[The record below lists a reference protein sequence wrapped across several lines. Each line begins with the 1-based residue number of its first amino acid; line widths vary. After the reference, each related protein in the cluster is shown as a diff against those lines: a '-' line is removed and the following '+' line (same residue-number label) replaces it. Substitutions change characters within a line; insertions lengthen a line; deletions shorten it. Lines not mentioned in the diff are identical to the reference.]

1 MKLFYKQFF
10 LLIAAFLTIQAS
22 AQISV
27 TATTGT
33 TGPTTYTTLKAAF
46 DAINAGTHTGSI
58 TVSVTANTT
67 ETASAVLNSSGTG
80 SASYTAVLIR
90 PTAAATISGTLAA
103 PLIDLNGAK
112 NVTIDGR
119 IGSTGTT
126 RSLTISNL
134 SASGTAATSTI
145 RMISSAQ
152 DNSVIYN
159 NIQGSTV
166 LGTTGLVAT
175 ILIDSSLTG
184 TGNRNITISNND
196 IGAAGANTPS
206 VAIYSAGESTTA
218 PNMNITVNDN
228 LIHDFFNPA
237 GLSAGIVADIFSEAW
252 TINGNSIYQT
262 AARTSTA
269 AIFHAGIYM
278 NAGDGHTINNNFI
291 GGGAANAGG
300 TATTIAGGFSNR
312 FFGMLFSVGTTTAS
326 TVNGNTIT
334 NINISSTPAA
344 SANVFTGIQVDDGN
358 VNIGVT
364 TGNTIGSLTGT
375 GAITLNIS
383 GASTSF
389 NDGIISFSDGI
400 VNVRNNNIGSI
411 STTGTATGT
420 VVLRGIEA
428 YAYTSATVDG
438 NVIGGTT
445 ASSIQANTANNQMG
459 GIFLYQYL
467 NNTTSVV
474 NNNTIR
480 NFTNNATGAN
490 AAVITGINS
499 QVQVNAI
506 SVVNTVT
513 NNQINN
519 LSSPGTSATVGS
531 VLGISLGIGTSI
543 VPTGQDGN
551 INNNTIHTLSSA
563 STATSFAVRGIQN
576 ALTYPNFLNING
588 NTIHTI
594 TAAAPNTAATSAV
607 VAQGISSSTSGAGT
621 LSMEG
626 NTIYNIEATA
636 TGAATAVVGLA
647 AFYGSTTNSA
657 LISKNR
663 IYDLRNPNA
672 LATGFVTGIVLRGT
686 GATAGTFNVI
696 NNMVSLAPANVMVF
710 GIANNAVALAVNSYY
725 NSVYIGGTA
734 TGANNSAAYI
744 RLSIATPT
752 IIKNNIFYNVRTGGT
767 GVNVA
772 VANTNTTPATGWS
785 SDFNNLYSTT
795 AANIALWGT
804 TPQDLATYKTTA
816 ADVNSKSVTVTFVNA
831 ATADLH
837 LSGASTTDANLNG
850 TPITGITVDFDND
863 TRSTTT
869 PKMGADE
876 PVLVCVAPAIT
887 TQPAAVT
894 ACAGTAANFSVT
906 ATGTSLT
913 YQWRKGTSNIA
924 GATSA
929 TFTIAS
935 VAVGDAGNYN
945 VVITNGCGTVTSADA
960 ALTVTAA
967 PVITTQPAAV
977 TVCSGS
983 AANFS
988 VVATGTALTYQ
999 WRKDGT
1005 DIGGATSATYS
1016 IAAATAANAGTY
1028 TVRVTSGTC
1037 SVTSS
1042 GAVLTVTPPT
1052 VITTQPQ
1059 AVTTCLQQNAT
1070 FTVVATGGAGLT
1082 YQWKKDGN
1090 DIAGATSATYVVNNV
1105 TSASAGNYSV
1115 VVTGP
1120 GTGLCGS
1127 VTSNNALLTVS
1138 GPCTSIPNIDQ
1149 DITGVVLL
1157 PNVVN
1162 TTATLRVNAGRST
1175 QIQWNVVDMNGKI
1188 VMRFNSAVTAGQN
1201 DIKLIVS
1208 QLGAGIYQIMGTSS
1222 KGRTEVVRMI
1232 KL

>member
-1 MKLFYKQFF
+1 MKFFYKQFF
-10 LLIAAFLTIQAS
+10 LLIAAFLTLQAS

-58 TVSVTANTT
+58 TVSVTASTT
-67 ETASAVLNSSGTG
+67 ETASAVLNASGTG
-80 SASYTAVLIR
+80 SASYTAVLVR
-90 PTAAATISGTLAA
+90 PTAAATISGTLTA

-134 SASGTAATSTI
+134 SNSGTAGTSTI
-145 RMISSAQ
+145 RMINSTQ

-159 NIQGSTV
+159 NIQGSSV

-184 TGNRNITISNND
+184 TGNRNITLSNND

-218 PNMNITVNDN
+218 PNMNISVTDN
-228 LIHDFFNPA
+228 LIHDYFAPA
-237 GLSAGIVADIFSEAW
+237 GLSAGVVADNFSDVW
-252 TINGNSIYQT
+252 TINGNSFYQT

-269 AIFHAGIYM
+269 GIFHASIYM
-278 NAGDGHTINNNFI
+278 NDGDGHTINNNFI

-312 FFGMLFSVGTTTAS
+312 YFGMLFSVGTTTAS

-344 SANVFTGIQVDDGN
+344 SANVFTGIQVDEGN

-383 GASTSF
+383 GANTSF
-389 NDGIISFSDGI
+389 NDGIISFSETI
-400 VNVRNNNIGSI
+400 VNIRNNNIGSI

-428 YAYTSATVDG
+428 YSYASATVDG

-445 ASSIQANTANNQMG
+445 ASSIQTNTANNQMG

-467 NNTTSVV
+467 TNTTSVV

-480 NFTNNATGAN
+480 NFTNNATGVN
-490 AAVITGINS
+490 AAVITGISS
-499 QVQVNAI
+499 QVQVNGI
-506 SVVNTVT
+506 MVVNTIT
-513 NNQINN
+513 NNQINT

-531 VLGISLGIGTSI
+531 VVGISLGVGTSI

-551 INNNTIHTLSSA
+551 INNNIISALSSG
-563 STATSFAVRGIQN
+563 STSTTFAVRGIQN

-594 TAAAPNTAATSAV
+594 TAAAPNTASTSTV
-607 VAQGISSSTSGAGT
+607 VAQGISSSTSGAGI

-636 TGAATAVVGLA
+636 SGAATGVVGLA

-657 LISKNR
+657 VISKNR
-663 IYDLRNPNA
+663 IYDLRNPGA
-672 LATGFVTGIVLRGT
+672 TATGFVTGIVLRGT
-686 GATAGTFNVI
+686 AITGGTFNVI
-696 NNMVSLAPANVMVF
+696 NNMVSLSPANVMVF
-710 GIANNAVALAVNSYY
+710 GIANNAAALAVNAYF

-734 TGANNSAAYI
+734 TGANNSAAFI
-744 RLSIATPT
+744 RLNVVTATN
-752 IIKNNIFYNVRTGGT
+752 IRNNIFHNVRTGGT
-767 GVNVA
+767 GVHVA
-772 VANTNTTPATGWS
+772 VANTSATPATAWI

-795 AANIALWGT
+795 SANIALWGT
-804 TPQDLATYKTTA
+804 TPQDLAVYKLTA
-816 ADVNSKSVTVTFVNA
+816 ADVNSQSAVVTFTNA

-837 LSGASTTDANLNG
+837 LTGASITDALLNG
-850 TPITGITVDFDND
+850 TPIAGITVDFDND

-869 PKMGADE
+869 PKRGADE

-894 ACAGTAANFSVT
+894 SCSGSAASFTVT
-906 ATGTSLT
+906 ATGTGLT
-913 YQWRKGTSNIA
+913 YQWRKGTTNIS

-929 TFTIAS
+929 TYTIAS
-935 VAVGDAGNYN
+935 TVAGDAGNYN

-960 ALTVTAA
+960 ALTVTDA

-983 AANFS
+983 QASFT
-988 VVATGTALTYQ
+988 VVATGTGLSYQ

-1005 DIGGATSATYS
+1005 DINGATSATYT
-1016 IAAATAANAGTY
+1016 IAAATAANAGSY

-1037 SVTSS
+1037 SVTSNA
-1042 GAVLTVTPPT
+1042 AVLTITPVTA
-1052 VITTQPQ
+1052 ITTQPQ

-1082 YQWKKDGN
+1082 YQWRKDGN
-1090 DIAGATSATYVVNNV
+1090 NIAGATSATYIVTNV
-1105 TSASAGNYSV
+1105 TAASAGNYSV

-1120 GTGLCGS
+1120 GTGACGS
-1127 VTSNNALLTVS
+1127 VTSSNAALTVS
-1138 GPCTSIPNIDQ
+1138 GPCTSIPNIDA
-1149 DITGVVLL
+1149 DITGVVLM

-1162 TTATLRVNAGRST
+1162 TSTTLRVNAGRST
-1175 QIQWNVVDMNGKI
+1175 TIQWNVIDMNGKV
-1188 VMRFNSAVTAGQN
+1188 VMTFNSSVTAGQN
-1201 DIKLIVS
+1201 DIKMVVS
-1208 QLGAGIYQIMGTSS
+1208 QLGAGIYQVMGTSS